1 MFRTR
6 LARHAAAFWGFVV
19 YMPVGVNYA
28 AFLLLMLALAVGG
41 NWRERAQRVRQHPLF
56 WPIAA
61 YVGWTLVVLALRP
74 HYKETGTDF
83 FHGLR
88 IALTMLMALALS
100 REECIWALRAFLVA
114 SLLGIVLIALH
125 HLGVLPDLQI
135 WRAVTSM
142 QGNKSIN
149 DALLFATIGAA
160 AAVLGI
166 AHLSD
171 AQRWHWAGPA
181 FATTLLM
188 AIVVSLALPS
198 RTSLLAML
206 VCIFAA
212 CFHQYRSHPRGLLVA
227 LGAALVIA
235 SLGIWQM
242 PPSIKAKFEV
252 GVQELEQAQAGVQSD
267 ASWVTR
273 YYMYKLTGEMMLDA
287 PATGLGIGAWTSEW
301 KKRAPKVLDYKNMPH
316 NDYLWMG
323 SQAGIPG
330 FLTLFLILA
339 WGVWVGWRRA
349 DLMGRIGFVAMLTM
363 LIAASL
369 NSAMR
374 DAQIGLS
381 LLWITFLCLRLAQE
395 EGSPWRG
402 VLPPRF
408 SGILQSGTPASGA
421 PQPPRPL

>member
-6 LARHAAAFWGFVV
+6 LARHAAALWGFVV
-19 YMPVGVNYA
+19 YMPVGVNYV
-28 AFLLLMLALAVGG
+28 AFLFLMIALAVGG
-41 NWRERAQRVRQHPLF
+41 DWRERALRVRRHPLF

-61 YVGWTLVVLALRP
+61 YLAWTFLVLAFRP
-74 HYKETGTDF
+74 HYKETGLDL

-88 IALTMLMALALS
+88 IGLTMLLALS
-100 REECIWALRAFLVA
+100 LTREECIWSLRAFLLV
-114 SLLGIVLIALH
+114 SVINLGLILLH
-125 HLGVLPDLQI
+125 NLGLLPDAQI
-135 WRAVTSM
+135 WRAVVSV

-160 AAVLGI
+160 AAVLGM
-166 AHLSD
+166 AHLGE
-171 AQRWHWAGPA
+171 ARRWHWAGPA
-181 FATTLLM
+181 LAVTALM
-188 AIVVSLALPS
+188 VVVVALALPS

-206 VCIFAA
+206 ACIFAA
-212 CFHQYRSHPRGLLVA
+212 CFHQYRSHRFGLA
-227 LGAALVIA
+227 A
-235 SLGIWQM
+235 SLGVAVLIAAVGVWQM
-242 PPSIKAKFEV
+242 PQSIKNKFEL
-252 GVQELEQAQAGVQSD
+252 GVHELEAAQAGEESD

-273 YYMYKLTGEMMLDA
+273 YYMYKLTSEMMMDA

-330 FLTLFLILA
+330 LVSLLVIIA
-339 WGVWVGWRRA
+339 GGVWVGWRRA
-349 DLMGRIGFVAMLTM
+349 DLTGRIAFVAMLTM

-381 LLWITFLCLRLAQE
+381 LLWIVFMCLRLAQE

-408 SGILQSGTPASGA
+408 AGILESGTPASGV
-421 PQPPRPL
+421 PTPPHPL

>member
-1 MFRTR
+1 
-6 LARHAAAFWGFVV
+6 VV
-19 YMPVGVNYA
+19 SV
-28 AFLLLMLALAVGG
+28 
-41 NWRERAQRVRQHPLF
+41 
-56 WPIAA
+56 
-61 YVGWTLVVLALRP
+61 
-74 HYKETGTDF
+74 
-83 FHGLR
+83 
-88 IALTMLMALALS
+88 
-100 REECIWALRAFLVA
+100 
-114 SLLGIVLIALH
+114 
-125 HLGVLPDLQI
+125 
-135 WRAVTSM
+135 

-149 DALLFATIGAA
+149 DALQFATIGAA
-160 AAVLGI
+160 AAVLGL
-166 AHLSD
+166 AHLGE
-171 AQRWHWAGPA
+171 AHRWHWAGPA
-181 FATTLLM
+181 FAVTALM
-188 AIVVSLALPS
+188 VVVVSLALPS
-198 RTSLLAML
+198 RTSLVAML
-206 VCIFAA
+206 ACIFAA
-212 CFHQYRSHPRGLLVA
+212 CFHQYRSHRRGLVASLGVA
-227 LGAALVIA
+227 LLIA
-235 SLGIWQM
+235 GLGIWQM
-242 PPSIKAKFEV
+242 PQSIKNKFEL

-330 FLTLFLILA
+330 FLTLLVIIA
-339 WGVWVGWRRA
+339 GGVWVCWRRA
-349 DLMGRIGFVAMLTM
+349 DLTGRIGFVAMLTM

-402 VLPPRF
+402 VLPPRLA
-408 SGILQSGTPASGA
+408 GILQSGTPASGV